1 MTDSPTRGVFDVAV
15 TDEEG
20 VSVVV
25 VDGEVDMISAR
36 RLADVAFEA
45 ASSADG
51 GLVVD
56 LAGVSFLSSSGITV
70 LLRTLGH
77 LPTGATAAFVAPH
90 PAARRPITLSGLDR
104 EAQSWPD
111 RAAAVEAVRSGNP
124 VQ

>member
-15 TDEEG
+15 TDDDG
-20 VSVVV
+20 VCVVV
-25 VDGEVDMISAR
+25 VDGEVDMMSAR
-36 RLADVAFEA
+36 RLGDVAFEA

-56 LAGVSFLSSSGITV
+56 LAGVTFLSSSGITV

-77 LPTGATAAFVAPH
+77 LPSGAAAAFVAPQ

-104 EAQSWPD
+104 EATSWPD
-111 RAAAVEAVRSGNP
+111 RATAVEAVRSADP